1 MASEIIRTTTEIR
14 ADLTFWLNS
23 KTNWQNAMDALA
35 KGGQSFEMRD
45 GDTTRVL
52 TRVDLPKIIKTIQTA
67 EAKIA
72 SLRAELAAATGTGKK
87 PSRVACFRG
96 A

>member
-1 MASEIIRTTTEIR
+1 MASEIIRSTTEIR

-23 KTNWQNAMDALA
+23 KTNWQKAMDALA

-52 TRVDLPKIIKTIQTA
+52 TRVDLPKIIKELLHIQV
-67 EAKIA
+67 K
-72 SLRAELAAATGTGKK
+72 
-87 PSRVACFRG
+87 
-96 A
+96 